1 MAEQGS
7 TTAVL
12 ERPVGGGV
20 GSQVAVMQLGF
31 DPELAAL
38 LPRLRF
44 DLRGDATAV
53 TELVDGRPASDYL
66 GAVSA
71 PEPEVAAAIGAAVGN
86 WHRGAAQYAD
96 RFRHAQVGQPLLFG
110 DASRGDAHRLA
121 IGTPIPAAVMGDSLL
136 RAALGALRREWSPT
150 TVVHGECIPA
160 NAVVVHEPDGCGSAE
175 VVLVGWERAGAGDPA
190 WDLGCLM
197 ADLLI
202 SGLHRHD
209 AAGAEASMSAAMAGY
224 RRTFGH
230 IEDVEAFA
238 RRIGLSAVA
247 RLVGLA
253 FGPDAGAH
261 WDDDY
266 DDDLLA
272 LARSVT
278 AWLNTWSE
286 RVALWLS

>member
-1 MAEQGS
+1 MTEQGS

-20 GSQVAVMQLGF
+20 DSQVAVMQLGF

-44 DLRGDATAV
+44 DLRGGATAV
-53 TELVDGRPASDYL
+53 TELVEGRPASDYL
-66 GAVSA
+66 GAASG

-96 RFRHAQVGQPLLFG
+96 RFRHAEVGRPLLFG
-110 DASRGDAHRLA
+110 DPSSGEAHRP
-121 IGTPIPAAVMGDSLL
+121 IGTPIPGAVRGDSLL

-150 TVVHGECIPA
+150 TVVHGECTPA

-175 VVLVGWERAGAGDPA
+175 VVLIGWERAGAGDPA

-224 RRTFGH
+224 RRTFGDL
-230 IEDVEAFA
+230 EDVEALA

-253 FGPDAGAH
+253 FGSDAGNH
-261 WDDDY
+261 WDDDH
-266 DDDLLA
+266 DEELLA

-278 AWLNTWSE
+278 AWLNTWTE